1 MPERDGSRTWLSAA
15 GTPTRR
21 TATPI
26 TVRDERPD
34 DPPGLQQESIQQ
46 EDGRGVLSDPINDKS
61 EQALQ
66 EWTRQQRHA
75 EAMVPIIG
83 ELYREH
89 GVIVTLFGNSLV
101 NKSPLEILE
110 IHRIARVNVDSEI
123 SANDTYPIL
132 LAMAELDLG
141 AARIDLGNLV
151 SQWRARP
158 VGMSVGDF
166 VRDELAGIATGKTS
180 IRSAP
185 QDVVLYGFGRIG
197 RLVARILAGKTGG
210 GDNLRLRAI
219 VVRPGGKN
227 DLRKRAS
234 LLRRDSIH
242 GPFSGEVAIDEE
254 ENALI
259 INGNLVH
266 VLYANGPEEC
276 DYAELGIRDAIV
288 VDNTGIWRT
297 REDLEKHVQVPGA
310 SKVILTAPAKGDV
323 PNIVYGVNHHGM
335 IESGD
340 VLSAASC
347 TTNAIVPVLK
357 AVNDEFE
364 IRSGHIESIHA
375 FTNDQNLIDNYHRKE
390 RRGRGAPRNK
400 VVTETGAAKAVAKC
414 LPELAGKLTGNAI
427 RVPTPNVSLAVM
439 SLNLGKATTAEDLNA
454 YLLKVSLEGDLQN
467 QIDFANSTEVVS
479 SDFVGNRF
487 AGIVD
492 AQATIVQG
500 EQAVLY
506 IWYDNEFGYSRQ
518 VVRCLEE
525 LAGIVMPNFPKRAV
539 KA

>member
-1 MPERDGSRTWLSAA
+1 MKDAPDSVADGAADGDSADVARIAHMKDESERT
-15 GTPTRR
+15 
-21 TATPI
+21 
-26 TVRDERPD
+26 
-34 DPPGLQQESIQQ
+34 
-46 EDGRGVLSDPINDKS
+46 
-61 EQALQ
+61 LQ
-66 EWTRQQRHA
+66 EWSQQQRNA

-101 NKSPLEILE
+101 NKSPLEILQL
-110 IHRIARVNVDSEI
+110 HRIANVNVDAEI
-123 SANDTYPIL
+123 SLLDTYPIL
-132 LAMAELDLG
+132 SAMAMLDL
-141 AARIDLGNLV
+141 APARIDLGNLV
-151 SQWRARP
+151 SHWRGRSAG
-158 VGMSVGDF
+158 VEVDDF
-166 VRDELAGIATGKTS
+166 VRDELAGIATGKAS
-180 IRSAP
+180 IRTAP

-219 VVRPGGKN
+219 VVRPGGAN

-242 GPFSGEVAIDEE
+242 GPFTGDVQIDESR
-254 ENALI
+254 NALI
-259 INGNLVH
+259 INGNVVH
-266 VLYANGPEEC
+266 VIYANGPADC
-276 DYAELGIRDAIV
+276 DYSKFGIREAIV

-297 REDLEKHVQVPGA
+297 REDLEKHVAVPGA
-310 SKVILTAPAKGDV
+310 AKVILTAPGKGDV

-347 TTNAIVPVLK
+347 TTNAIAPVLK
-357 AVNDEFE
+357 AVNDEFSIE
-364 IRSGHIESIHA
+364 SGHIESIHA

-390 RRGRGAPRNK
+390 RRGRAAPLNM

-439 SLNLGKATTAEDLNA
+439 SLNLGRSTTVEELNA
-454 YLLKVSLEGDLQN
+454 YLLKSSLEGDLQN
-467 QIDFANSTEVVS
+467 QIDYANSTEVVS

-492 AQATIVQG
+492 APATIVQD
-500 EQAVLY
+500 EHAVLY
-506 IWYDNEFGYSRQ
+506 VWYDNEFGYSRQ

-525 LAGIVMPNFPKRAV
+525 LAGVVMPNFPKRAV
-539 KA
+539 NT

>member
-1 MPERDGSRTWLSAA
+1 M
-15 GTPTRR
+15 
-21 TATPI
+21 
-26 TVRDERPD
+26 
-34 DPPGLQQESIQQ
+34 
-46 EDGRGVLSDPINDKS
+46 SDPINEKS
-61 EQALQ
+61 ERTLH
-66 EWTRQQRHA
+66 EWSLQQRHA

-89 GVIVTLFGNSLV
+89 GVIVTLFSHSLV

-110 IHRIARVNVDSEI
+110 LHRKSRSNLGNDI
-123 SANDTYPIL
+123 SLVDTYPIL
-132 LAMAELDLG
+132 SAMAELDLG
-141 AARIDLGNLV
+141 PSRIDLGNLW
-151 SQWRARP
+151 SHLATRSDRASAAGR
-158 VGMSVGDF
+158 GSISVGDF
-166 VRDELAGIATGKTS
+166 VRDELAGVATGKAA
-180 IRSAP
+180 IRSKP

-210 GDNLRLRAI
+210 GENLRLRAI
-219 VVRPGGKN
+219 VVRPGGDN
-227 DLRKRAS
+227 DLAKRAS

-242 GPFSGEVAIDEE
+242 GPFTGEVAIDQED
-254 ENALI
+254 NALI

-266 VLYANGPEEC
+266 LIYAKGPEEC
-276 DYAELGIRDAIV
+276 DYSKLGIHDAIV
-288 VDNTGIWRT
+288 VDNTGMWRT
-297 REDLEKHVQVPGA
+297 REDLARHVAVPGA
-310 SKVILTAPAKGDV
+310 AKVILTAPGKGDV

-335 IESGD
+335 TNAGN

-347 TTNAIVPVLK
+347 TTNAIAPVLK
-357 AVNDEFE
+357 AVNDEFA

-375 FTNDQNLIDNYHRKE
+375 FTNDQNLIDNYHKKD
-390 RRGRGAPRNK
+390 RRGRAAPLNM

-439 SLNLGKATTAEDLNA
+439 SLNLGKSTTVEALNNH
-454 YLLKVSLEGDLQN
+454 LLKISLEGDLQN
-467 QIDFANSTEVVS
+467 QIEYVNSTEVVS
-479 SDFVGNRF
+479 TDFVGNRF

-492 AQATIVQG
+492 AKATIVQG

-506 IWYDNEFGYSRQ
+506 VWYDNEFGYSRQ

-539 KA
+539 RG

>member
-1 MPERDGSRTWLSAA
+1 MTNQALE
-15 GTPTRR
+15 
-21 TATPI
+21 
-26 TVRDERPD
+26 
-34 DPPGLQQESIQQ
+34 
-46 EDGRGVLSDPINDKS
+46 KS
-61 EQALQ
+61 EQTLH
-66 EWTRQQRHA
+66 EWSQQQRSA

-89 GVIVTLFGNSLV
+89 GIIVTLFGNSLV
-101 NKSPLEILE
+101 NKSPLEIIEL
-110 IHRIARVNVDSEI
+110 HRLARVNVDEATNVS
-123 SANDTYPIL
+123 DTYPIL
-132 LAMAELDLG
+132 AAMAELDLG
-141 AARIDLGNLV
+141 PARIDAGNLV
-151 SQWRARP
+151 SHWRVRSA
-158 VGMSVGDF
+158 GAGASDLSVGDF
-166 VRDELAGIATGKTS
+166 VRDELAGIATGKAS
-180 IRSAP
+180 IRPNP

-219 VVRPGGKN
+219 VVRPGGDD
-227 DLRKRAS
+227 DLAKRAS

-242 GPFSGEVAIDEE
+242 GPFSGEVVIDAE

-259 INGNLVH
+259 INGNVVH
-266 VLYANGPEEC
+266 VIYASGPEDV
-276 DYAELGIRDAIV
+276 DYTKYGIRDAIV
-288 VDNTGIWRT
+288 VDNTGKWRT
-297 REDLEKHVQVPGA
+297 REDLLKHVAVPGA

-347 TTNAIVPVLK
+347 TTNAIVPILK
-357 AVNDEFE
+357 AVNDEYV
-364 IRSGHIESIHA
+364 IRNGHVESIHA
-375 FTNDQNLIDNYHRKE
+375 FTNDQNLIDNYHRKA
-390 RRGRGAPRNK
+390 RRGRAAPLNM
-400 VVTETGAAKAVAKC
+400 VVTETGAVKAVAKC

-439 SLNLGKATTAEDLNA
+439 SLNLEQAVSKESLNDYLRKA
-454 YLLKVSLEGDLQN
+454 SLEGDLQN

-492 AQATIVQG
+492 AQATLVQG
-500 EQAVLY
+500 NQAVLY

>member
-1 MPERDGSRTWLSAA
+1 MTNQSPE
-15 GTPTRR
+15 
-21 TATPI
+21 
-26 TVRDERPD
+26 
-34 DPPGLQQESIQQ
+34 
-46 EDGRGVLSDPINDKS
+46 KS
-61 EQALQ
+61 EQTLRQ
-66 EWTRQQRHA
+66 WSQQQRNA

-89 GVIVTLFGNSLV
+89 GIIVTVFGNSLV

-110 IHRIARVNVDSEI
+110 VHRLARVNVDDEI
-123 SANDTYPIL
+123 LVSNTYPIL
-132 LAMAELDLG
+132 AAMAELDLG
-141 AARIDLGNLV
+141 PARIDVGILASHLRV
-151 SQWRARP
+151 RANEIT
-158 VGMSVGDF
+158 VGDF
-166 VRDELAGIATGKTS
+166 VRDELAGLATGKAS
-180 IRSAP
+180 IRPSP

-219 VVRPGGKN
+219 VVRPGGPD
-227 DLRKRAS
+227 DLAKRAS

-242 GPFSGEVAIDEE
+242 GPFSGEVQIDEA

-259 INGNLVH
+259 INGNVVH
-266 VLYANGPEEC
+266 VIYANGPEEC
-276 DYAELGIRDAIV
+276 DYTKYGIHDAVV
-288 VDNTGIWRT
+288 VDNTGKWRT
-297 REDLEKHVQVPGA
+297 REELSKHVAVPGA

-335 IESGD
+335 TEAGD
-340 VLSAASC
+340 VISAASC
-347 TTNAIVPVLK
+347 TTNAIAPVLK
-357 AVNDEFE
+357 AVHDEFVIE
-364 IRSGHIESIHA
+364 SGHVESIHA
-375 FTNDQNLIDNYHRKE
+375 FTNDQNLIDNYHRKA
-390 RRGRGAPRNK
+390 RRGRAAPLNM
-400 VVTETGAAKAVAKC
+400 VVTETGAVKAVAKC

-439 SLNLGKATTAEDLNA
+439 TLNLEQTPSREALND
-454 YLLKVSLEGDLQN
+454 YLRRVSLEGDLQN

-500 EQAVLY
+500 GHCVLY
-506 IWYDNEFGYSRQ
+506 VWYDNEFGYSRQ

-539 KA
+539 QV

>member
-1 MPERDGSRTWLSAA
+1 M
-15 GTPTRR
+15 
-21 TATPI
+21 
-26 TVRDERPD
+26 
-34 DPPGLQQESIQQ
+34 
-46 EDGRGVLSDPINDKS
+46 SDSTSQARSKS
-61 EQALQ
+61 ERALQ
-66 EWTRQQRHA
+66 EWSQQQRQS

-110 IHRIARVNVDSEI
+110 LHRIGRVNVDAGINPSE
-123 SANDTYPIL
+123 TYPIL
-132 LAMAELDLG
+132 AAMAVLDL
-141 AARIDLGNLV
+141 APSRIDVGNLV
-151 SQWRARP
+151 THFRGRQGQ
-158 VGMSVGDF
+158 VQVGDF
-166 VRDELAGIATGKTS
+166 VRDELAGIATGKAS
-180 IRSAP
+180 IRPEP

-210 GDNLRLRAI
+210 GDSLRLRAI
-219 VVRPGGKN
+219 VVRPAGKG
-227 DLRKRAS
+227 DLAKRAS

-242 GPFSGEVAIDEE
+242 GPFSGEVQIDED

-266 VLYANGPEEC
+266 VIYANGPEEC
-276 DYAELGIRDAIV
+276 DYAAYGIKDAIV
-288 VDNTGIWRT
+288 VDNTGIWRE
-297 REDLEKHVQVPGA
+297 REQLAKHVEAPGA
-310 SKVILTAPAKGDV
+310 SKVILTAPGKGDI

-335 IESGD
+335 IQAGP

-347 TTNAIVPVLK
+347 TTNAIAPVLK

-364 IRSGHIESIHA
+364 ILAGHIESIHSY
-375 FTNDQNLIDNYHRKE
+375 TNDQNLIDNYHKKE
-390 RRGRGAPRNK
+390 RRGRAAPLNM
-400 VVTETGAAKAVAKC
+400 VVTSTGAAKAVAKC

-439 SLNLGKATTAEDLNA
+439 SLTLGRDTTVEELNA
-454 YLLKVSLEGDLQN
+454 YLRGCSIEGDLQN
-467 QIDFANSTEVVS
+467 QIDFVNSTEVVS

-492 AQATIVQG
+492 APATIVQG
-500 EQAVLY
+500 SHAVLY
-506 IWYDNEFGYSRQ
+506 VWYDNEFGYSRQ

-525 LAGIVMPNFPKRAV
+525 LAGVVMPNFPKRVVWA
-539 KA
+539 

>member
-1 MPERDGSRTWLSAA
+1 MTNQALE
-15 GTPTRR
+15 
-21 TATPI
+21 
-26 TVRDERPD
+26 
-34 DPPGLQQESIQQ
+34 
-46 EDGRGVLSDPINDKS
+46 KS
-61 EQALQ
+61 EQTLH
-66 EWTRQQRHA
+66 EWSQQQRSA

-89 GVIVTLFGNSLV
+89 GIIVTLFGNSLV
-101 NKSPLEILE
+101 NKSPLEIIEL
-110 IHRIARVNVDSEI
+110 HRLARVNVDEATNVS
-123 SANDTYPIL
+123 DTYPIL
-132 LAMAELDLG
+132 AAMAELDLG
-141 AARIDLGNLV
+141 PARIDAGNLV
-151 SQWRARP
+151 SHWRVRSA
-158 VGMSVGDF
+158 GAGASDLSVGDF
-166 VRDELAGIATGKTS
+166 VRDELAGIATGKAS
-180 IRSAP
+180 IRPNP
-185 QDVVLYGFGRIG
+185 QDVVLYGFGRLG
-197 RLVARILAGKTGG
+197 RLVARILAGKNGG

-219 VVRPGGKN
+219 VVRPGGDD
-227 DLRKRAS
+227 DLAKRAS

-242 GPFSGEVAIDEE
+242 GPFSGEVVIDAE

-259 INGNLVH
+259 INGNVVH
-266 VLYANGPEEC
+266 VIYASGPEDV
-276 DYAELGIRDAIV
+276 DYTKYGIRDAIV
-288 VDNTGIWRT
+288 VDNTGKWRT
-297 REDLEKHVQVPGA
+297 REDLLKHVAVPGA

-347 TTNAIVPVLK
+347 TTNAIVPILK
-357 AVNDEFE
+357 AVNDEYV
-364 IRSGHIESIHA
+364 IRNGHVESIHA
-375 FTNDQNLIDNYHRKE
+375 FTNDQNLIDNYHRKA
-390 RRGRGAPRNK
+390 RRGRAAPLNM
-400 VVTETGAAKAVAKC
+400 VVTETGAVKAVAKC

-439 SLNLGKATTAEDLNA
+439 SLNLEQAVSKESLNDYLRKA
-454 YLLKVSLEGDLQN
+454 SLEGDLQN

-492 AQATIVQG
+492 AQATLVQG
-500 EQAVLY
+500 NQAVLY

>member
-1 MPERDGSRTWLSAA
+1 MTDQAL
-15 GTPTRR
+15 
-21 TATPI
+21 
-26 TVRDERPD
+26 
-34 DPPGLQQESIQQ
+34 
-46 EDGRGVLSDPINDKS
+46 DKS
-61 EQALQ
+61 EQTLH
-66 EWTRQQRHA
+66 EWSQQQRSA

-89 GVIVTLFGNSLV
+89 GIIVTLFGNSLV
-101 NKSPLEILE
+101 NKSPLQIIEL
-110 IHRIARVNVDSEI
+110 HRLSRVNVDE
-123 SANDTYPIL
+123 ATNVTDTYPIL
-132 LAMAELDLG
+132 AAMAELDLG
-141 AARIDLGNLV
+141 PARIDAGNLV
-151 SQWRARP
+151 SHWRTLSGD
-158 VGMSVGDF
+158 VSVGDF
-166 VRDELAGIATGKTS
+166 VRDELAGIATGKAS
-180 IRSAP
+180 IRPSP

-219 VVRPGGKN
+219 VVRPGGDD
-227 DLRKRAS
+227 DLAKRAS

-242 GPFSGEVAIDEE
+242 GPFSGEVQIDEA

-259 INGNLVH
+259 INGNVVH
-266 VLYANGPEEC
+266 VIYANGPEDV
-276 DYAELGIRDAIV
+276 DYTKYGIRDAIV
-288 VDNTGIWRT
+288 VDNTGKWRT
-297 REDLEKHVQVPGA
+297 REDLSKHVAVAGA
-310 SKVILTAPAKGDV
+310 SKVILTAPAKGDI

-335 IESGD
+335 IEAGD

-357 AVNDEFE
+357 AVNDEYA
-364 IRSGHIESIHA
+364 IQNGHVESIHA
-375 FTNDQNLIDNYHRKE
+375 FTNDQNLIDNYHRKA
-390 RRGRGAPRNK
+390 RRGRAAPLNM
-400 VVTETGAAKAVAKC
+400 VVTETGAVKAVAKC

-439 SLNLGKATTAEDLNA
+439 SLNLEKAVSKESLND
-454 YLLKVSLEGDLQN
+454 YLRKASLEGDLQN

-492 AQATIVQG
+492 AQATLVQG
-500 EQAVLY
+500 NQAVLY